1 MGENKKRCCGMEAG
15 NLPCCG
21 QGGVA
26 AGFSQA
32 ARRLV
37 SPGSPPPPQAPT
49 LGFSWWDAEAG
60 QCCSSLG
67 STNPRGVCGPDTWPG
82 GMGLRDPTVGP
93 RQQVLGAAL
102 TPRRFPLSIFLI
114 FATTRLENLGAGS
127 FVAAE
132 VLLAST
138 RSPSFPVFMDLP
150 LKPPCAGTLESRRAS
165 GHGPGPVCRWLC
177 GVGQVPPADLWVCL
191 GQELGAVM
199 DGL

>member
-1 MGENKKRCCGMEAG
+1 MLWDGGWKPALLRAG
-15 NLPCCG
+15 WCRSRIFAGSP
-21 QGGVA
+21 Q
-26 AGFSQA
+26 AGFPRVTSSSSGSHLGFFPVGCRGWAVLLLPGQHK
-32 ARRLV
+32 
-37 SPGSPPPPQAPT
+37 SPG
-49 LGFSWWDAEAG
+49 
-60 QCCSSLG
+60 
-67 STNPRGVCGPDTWPG
+67 GVCGPNTWPG

-102 TPRRFPLSIFLI
+102 TPRRFPLNIFLI
-114 FATTRLENLGAGS
+114 FATNGLENLGAGS

-138 RSPSFPVFMDLP
+138 RSPSFPVFTDLP
-150 LKPPCAGTLESRRAS
+150 SKPPCAGTLESRRAS